1 MSKGTLNKVILIG
14 RLGADPEVR
23 YMPSG
28 GVVTNLRLATN
39 DGYKDKNTGQFI
51 ENTEWHRVVLFN
63 KLAEVAGQYA
73 QKGKLLYIE
82 GRIRTNKWQDKDGQ
96 DRYTTEIVANE
107 MQFLGGGARDDQA
120 GEPASFPKPA
130 AAPRQASARS
140 EQQPPMPNAAPPE
153 TAGKFEDDDI
163 PF

>member
-23 YMPSG
+23 YMPNG
-28 GVVTNLRLATN
+28 GAVTNLRLATN
-39 DGYKDKNTGQFI
+39 DGYKDKNTGQFV

-107 MQFLGGGARDDQA
+107 MQFLGGNTGRDEMDDSA
-120 GEPASFPKPA
+120 AFPKPA
-130 AAPRQASARS
+130 AAKSASKGS
-140 EQQPPMPNAAPPE
+140 SQQPPMPSSAPQE
-153 TAGKFEDDDI
+153 MESKFEDDDI

>member
-28 GVVTNLRLATN
+28 GAVTNLRLATN
-39 DGYKDKNTGQFI
+39 DGYKDKTTGQFI

-63 KLAEVAGQYA
+63 KLAEVVGQYSK
-73 QKGKLLYIE
+73 KGSLLYIE

-107 MQFLGGGARDDQA
+107 MQFLGGNSNRDDQMDDSA
-120 GEPASFPKPA
+120 SSFPKPA
-130 AAPRQASARS
+130 AAKSPKAAPP
-140 EQQPPMPNAAPPE
+140 PPMPNSAPSE
-153 TAGKFEDDDI
+153 MEGKFEDDDI

>member
-23 YMPSG
+23 YMPNG
-28 GVVTNLRLATN
+28 GAVTNLRLATN
-39 DGYKDKNTGQFI
+39 DGYKDKNTGQFV

-82 GRIRTNKWQDKDGQ
+82 GRIRTNKWQDQSGQ

-107 MQFLGGGARDDQA
+107 MQFLGGGRDDQTSEA
-120 GEPASFPKPA
+120 PAFPKPA
-130 AAPRQASARS
+130 AQKSMPKGGDTPPPNNAMAP
-140 EQQPPMPNAAPPE
+140 EME
-153 TAGKFEDDDI
+153 GKFEDDDI